1 MNDFLEKSYI
11 DGWLPEGYD
20 PDAPVREPIIK
31 LAKMITSR
39 AFQHLGVKKLT
50 TRDPEY
56 WALATIL
63 TDDEA
68 NLCLSFGGIRK
79 PKTYEQIKQASG
91 FEEPK
96 LTELL
101 EHLSWMGVLEYNWE
115 NLDGQNPNHEKR
127 WLVPM
132 FVPGS
137 AEFTVMN
144 KNLLWEHPEVGYFFN
159 LMTRLPLEKITKMVP
174 PGGSGIGMHVI
185 PVEKAIEMEDKSV
198 SIEHISHWLD
208 KYDGKYAASSC
219 SCRRA
224 TQTYGMNCG
233 DDEMDWCI
241 AVGDMADYVVETNK
255 DGRYITREEVMELL
269 KKAEDNGYV
278 HQITNIDGEEKIF
291 AICNCNVDICYAL
304 RTSQLFNTPNMS
316 RSAYVA
322 HVDKEKCVACGRCV
336 EFCPAGAVKLGQK
349 LCRKDG
355 SEVKYPKQ
363 IGRVHV

>member
-11 DGWLPEGYD
+11 DSWLPEGYD

-31 LAKMITSR
+31 LSKMITSR
-39 AFQHLGVKKLT
+39 ALHHLGVKKLT

-63 TDDEA
+63 TDEEA

-79 PKTYEQIKQASG
+79 PKTFEQIKQASG
-91 FEEPK
+91 LDDQK
-96 LTELL
+96 LTDLL

-115 NLDGQNPNHEKR
+115 NLDGQNPNGEKR

-144 KNLLWEHPEVGYFFN
+144 PNLLWEHPELGYFFN

-198 SIEHISHWLD
+198 SVEHISHWLD

-322 HVDKEKCVACGRCV
+322 HVDKQKCVACGRCV
-336 EFCPAGAVKLGQK
+336 ECRRISLRRRQISAV
-349 LCRKDG
+349 
-355 SEVKYPKQ
+355 PT
-363 IGRVHV
+363 